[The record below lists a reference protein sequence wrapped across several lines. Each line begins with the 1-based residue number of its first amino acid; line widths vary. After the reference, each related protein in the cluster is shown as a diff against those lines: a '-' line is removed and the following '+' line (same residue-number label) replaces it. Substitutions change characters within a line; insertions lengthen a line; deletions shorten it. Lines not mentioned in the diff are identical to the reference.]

1 MYSTDILRQIKHILF
16 QGGIEQ
22 GEASALA
29 LMLIEETTGLSR
41 TQILTGSADIPDTS
55 LLLSRAQAIAGGTP
69 IQHIL
74 GYAYFMGMKLK
85 VNPSVLIPRPETEEL
100 INWVLETTPAPSS
113 ILDIGTG
120 SGCIAIALK
129 RALPQ
134 AHVTALDISPEA
146 LTIAQE
152 NARNNNADI
161 DFLQYDILN
170 SQLSTLNSQLSTL
183 NSQLSTIISN
193 PPYICRSEAD
203 EMDKNVLDHEPHLAL
218 FVPDDDPL
226 LFYRAIATQAL
237 HLLIPGGKLF
247 FEINRRFASE
257 LQLLLHSLGYSDIIL
272 RTDQFGNKRMIKA
285 QIVNSK

>member
-41 TQILTGSADIPDTS
+41 TQILTGSAYIPDTS

-100 INWVLETTPAPSS
+100 IKWVLETTPAPSS

-170 SQLSTLNSQLSTL
+170 SQLSTLNF
-183 NSQLSTIISN
+183 QLSTIISN

-226 LFYRAIATQAL
+226 LFYRAIATQAI
-237 HLLIPGGKLF
+237 HLLVPGGKLF

-257 LQLLLHSLGYSDIIL
+257 LQSLLLSLGYTDVTL
-272 RTDQFGNKRMIKA
+272 RTDPFGNKRMIKA

>member
-1 MYSTDILRQIKHILF
+1 MYSTDILRQIKHILL

-41 TQILTGSADIPDTS
+41 TQILTVSADIPDTS
-55 LLLSRAQAIAGGTP
+55 QLLSRAQAIAGGTP
-69 IQHIL
+69 IQHLL
-74 GYAYFMGMKLK
+74 GYAYFMGMKLI

-134 AHVTALDISPEA
+134 AHVTALDIPEA

-161 DFLQYDILN
+161 DFLQYDI
-170 SQLSTLNSQLSTL
+170 LNSQLSTL

-226 LFYRAIATQAL
+226 LFYRAIATQAV
-237 HLLIPGGKLF
+237 HLLAPGGKLF

-257 LQLLLHSLGYSDIIL
+257 LRSLLLSLGYTDITL

>member
-1 MYSTDILRQIKHILF
+1 MYSTDILRQIKHILL

-41 TQILTGSADIPDTS
+41 TQILTGSADIPDTF

-69 IQHIL
+69 IQHLL

-170 SQLSTLNSQLSTL
+170 SQLSTLNF
-183 NSQLSTIISN
+183 QLSTIISN

-226 LFYRAIATQAL
+226 LFYRAIATQAV
-237 HLLIPGGKLF
+237 HLLVPGGKLF

-257 LQLLLHSLGYSDIIL
+257 LQSLLLSLGYTDITL

>member
-1 MYSTDILRQIKHILF
+1 MYSTDILLQIKHILL

-41 TQILTGSADIPDTS
+41 TQILTGSAYIPDTS
-55 LLLSRAQAIAGGTP
+55 QLLSHAQAIAGGTP
-69 IQHIL
+69 IQHLL

-170 SQLSTLNSQLSTL
+170 SQLSTLNSQLST
-183 NSQLSTIISN
+183 IISN

-226 LFYRAIATQAL
+226 LFYRAIASQAV
-237 HLLIPGGKLF
+237 HLLVPGGKLF

-257 LQLLLHSLGYSDIIL
+257 LQSLLLSLGYTDVTL

>member
-1 MYSTDILRQIKHILF
+1 MYSTDILRQIKHILL

-69 IQHIL
+69 IQHLL

-85 VNPSVLIPRPETEEL
+85 VNTSVLIPRPETEEL

-170 SQLSTLNSQLSTL
+170 SQLSTLNSQLST
-183 NSQLSTIISN
+183 IISN

-226 LFYRAIATQAL
+226 LFYRAIASQAV
-237 HLLIPGGKLF
+237 HLLVPGGKLF

-257 LQLLLHSLGYSDIIL
+257 LQSLLLSLGYTDITL